1 MLIDSHAH
9 LDDER
14 FKGDTEAII
23 GNFEKDNLELVVNI
37 GADLRSSKNS
47 VELAKQHENIYATV
61 GVHPHSS
68 KEMDENMLEELRELA
83 KEEKVVAIGEIGLDY
98 HYDNSPRDIQK
109 KWFRAQIELA
119 KELDLPISVHS
130 REATQDVFDI
140 ISEEAEDGKLRGVI
154 HCFSD
159 SVEIAREYL
168 KLGFYISLGGPVTFK
183 NAKTPKEVAKEVPL
197 DRLLIET
204 DSPYLTPE
212 PHRGKRNEPANV
224 RYVAEKIANL
234 REMSYEKLKNATN
247 ENVKTLFD
255 IK

>member
-9 LDDER
+9 LDDDR
-14 FKGDTEAII
+14 FKGDTEDII
-23 GNFEKDNLELVVNI
+23 ANFENDNLELVINI

-47 VELAKQHENIYATV
+47 VELARKHENIYATV
-61 GVHPHSS
+61 GVHPHSA
-68 KEMDENMLEELRELA
+68 KEMDDDMLDELRKLA
-83 KEEKVVAIGEIGLDY
+83 GDEKVLAIGEIGLDY
-98 HYDNSPRDIQK
+98 HYDNSPRDLQK
-109 KWFRAQIELA
+109 KWFIEQIKLA

-140 ISEEAEDGKLRGVI
+140 ISEHAEDGKLRGVI
-154 HCFSD
+154 HCYSD

-212 PHRGKRNEPANV
+212 PHRGKRNEPKNV
-224 RYVAEKIANL
+224 RYVAEKIATL
-234 REMSYEKLKNATN
+234 REVSFEKIKNATN
-247 ENVKTLFD
+247 ENVKTLFN

>member
-14 FKGDTEAII
+14 FKGDTESII
-23 GNFEKDNLELVVNI
+23 ENFENDNLELVVNI
-37 GADLRSSKNS
+37 GADLRSSINS
-47 VELAKQHENIYATV
+47 VELAKKHDRIYATV
-61 GVHPHSS
+61 GVHPHSV
-68 KEMDENMLEELRELA
+68 KEMDLKMLDELKELA

-98 HYDNSPRDIQK
+98 YYDNSPRDTQK
-109 KWFRAQIELA
+109 TWFREQIKLA

-130 REATQDVFDI
+130 REATKDTFDI
-140 ISEEAEDGKLRGVI
+140 ISEEAKDGKLRGVI

-159 SVEIAREYL
+159 SVEIAREYI

-183 NAKTPKEVAKEVPL
+183 NAKMPKEVAKEVPL
-197 DRLLIET
+197 DRLLVET

-212 PHRGKRNEPANV
+212 PHRGKRNEPKNV
-224 RYVAEKIANL
+224 RYVAETIANL
-234 REMSYEKLKNATN
+234 KEMSFEKLMNITNKNT
-247 ENVKTLFD
+247 KDLFN